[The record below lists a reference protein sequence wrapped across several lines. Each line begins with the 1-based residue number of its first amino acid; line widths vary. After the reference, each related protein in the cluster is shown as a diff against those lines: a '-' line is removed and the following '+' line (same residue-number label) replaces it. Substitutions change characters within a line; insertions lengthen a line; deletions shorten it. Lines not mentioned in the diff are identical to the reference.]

1 MITSDFL
8 LNEALKVKASLQFE
22 VCRFINAR
30 SVLKIPFQIAKAQ
43 SFSEPRPIE
52 RRSERRSE
60 RALVLAERECERNS
74 KAQG

>member
-8 LNEALKVKASLQFE
+8 LNEALKVKASLLFE

-43 SFSEPRPIE
+43 SFSEPRSI
-52 RRSERRSE
+52 ERRSE